1 MFIFSFQVVFASS
14 DSIFSASSLDWVRSQ
29 IIGAFSDNSK
39 DTQTTTDIQN
49 LMVSQDSYLIKTS
62 SPNTEISPTD
72 QRKELVIEYKVRE
85 GDNLTKIARDFGISL
100 NTLLWANNLESV
112 SIIKVGQELR
122 VLPID
127 GVLYM
132 VKRGDTLI
140 AISQKYKTNQEQVI
154 DFNDLLA
161 DGSLKEGVELI
172 LPGGIMA
179 FSETIAA
186 KKPITQARATVNKT
200 VSAVKRATKL
210 AFEAAEKFF
219 IIPVSG
225 IITQGK
231 HNYTPPAIDIGNSC
245 GTSIFAAADGVAT
258 SIFETNSRSRYA
270 GGGYGNNIRIQH
282 SDGSISLYAHLL
294 AGSLS
299 VNEGETVKQGQKIAE
314 IGGGWAKGGV
324 RMAGAGRSSGCH
336 LHFEVRNGINPYTAY
351 RRGTVVKTPAAN
363 LAIDESATGAGDSSD
378 GDNNGTGFSGVVSEP
393 FGSNKGAISEPYK
406 GNQ

>member
-1 MFIFSFQVVFASS
+1 
-14 DSIFSASSLDWVRSQ
+14 
-29 IIGAFSDNSK
+29 
-39 DTQTTTDIQN
+39 
-49 LMVSQDSYLIKTS
+49 MVSQDSYLIKTS

-127 GVLYM
+127 GVLYT

-179 FSETIAA
+179 FSETAAA

-231 HNYTPPAIDIGNSC
+231 HSYTPPAIDIGNSC

-299 VNEGETVKQGQKIAE
+299 VNEGEMVKQGQKIAE
-314 IGGGWAKGGV
+314 IGGGWAKGWV

>member
-1 MFIFSFQVVFASS
+1 
-14 DSIFSASSLDWVRSQ
+14 
-29 IIGAFSDNSK
+29 
-39 DTQTTTDIQN
+39 
-49 LMVSQDSYLIKTS
+49 MVSQDSYLIKTS

-127 GVLYM
+127 GVLYT

-200 VSAVKRATKL
+200 VSAVKQATKL

-270 GGGYGNNIRIQH
+270 
-282 SDGSISLYAHLL
+282 
-294 AGSLS
+294 
-299 VNEGETVKQGQKIAE
+299 
-314 IGGGWAKGGV
+314 
-324 RMAGAGRSSGCH
+324 
-336 LHFEVRNGINPYTAY
+336 
-351 RRGTVVKTPAAN
+351 
-363 LAIDESATGAGDSSD
+363 
-378 GDNNGTGFSGVVSEP
+378 
-393 FGSNKGAISEPYK
+393 
-406 GNQ
+406 